1 VRELSVD
8 SLRATWHQLAR
19 RNDWQLVADEA
30 MFLAQVAAELTAL
43 GGDSTQGERV
53 RLAIE
58 RTYSGLLY
66 QGLAE
71 RQERAAYEL
80 WLAFPRLSYRRG
92 WTQPEAEEIA
102 QETMARVLAKQPTL
116 RSPQSML
123 AWSLTVLRTV
133 QRERHQQ
140 PSTPE
145 LLPHP
150 AADDDEPREP
160 ADLTNMAAQVEQ
172 ALVNQDLMRL
182 LAQLLPDTLE
192 RLVILRVVG
201 RGDKPS
207 DVARDLG
214 LPLHRTRLAKSR
226 ALQRLRQDA
235 QLLAMLESLSGDAA
249 PGSTAEGA

>member
-1 VRELSVD
+1 VREPSVD
-8 SLRATWHQLAR
+8 SLLTTWHQLAR

-30 MFLAQVAAELTAL
+30 AFLAQAAAELSAI
-43 GGDSTQGERV
+43 GADPTQGERV

-80 WLAFPRLSYRRG
+80 WLAFLRLSYRRG

-140 PSTPE
+140 PSTP
-145 LLPHP
+145 
-150 AADDDEPREP
+150 
-160 ADLTNMAAQVEQ
+160 
-172 ALVNQDLMRL
+172 
-182 LAQLLPDTLE
+182 
-192 RLVILRVVG
+192 
-201 RGDKPS
+201 
-207 DVARDLG
+207 
-214 LPLHRTRLAKSR
+214 
-226 ALQRLRQDA
+226 
-235 QLLAMLESLSGDAA
+235 
-249 PGSTAEGA
+249 